1 MGDGGH
7 EFGGEGEEEDDENG
21 PNGDEDE
28 EGIPMRRRGDV
39 SGCILCGCGGG
50 GEGAMLW
57 RQVLPANW
65 QCREMRRV

>member
-7 EFGGEGEEEDDENG
+7 EFGGEGEEEDDEDG

-50 GEGAMLW
+50 GGGCDAVETSLASELA
-57 RQVLPANW
+57 V
-65 QCREMRRV
+65 